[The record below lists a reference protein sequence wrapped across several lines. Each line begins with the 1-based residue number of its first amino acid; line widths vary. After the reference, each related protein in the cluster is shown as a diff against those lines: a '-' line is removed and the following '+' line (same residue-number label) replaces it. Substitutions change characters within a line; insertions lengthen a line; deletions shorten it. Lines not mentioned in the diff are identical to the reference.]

1 VIPLGYVWS
10 AVMVLFG
17 GILFAMRLR
26 YDSLMPG
33 WLTHFLFNAQPFLT
47 YPLIAWLAPQLL
59 PGGF

>member
-1 VIPLGYVWS
+1 
-10 AVMVLFG
+10 MVLFG